1 MYRKDIQ
8 ERLEEFGSSEQG
20 LSQSEAREKL
30 DRHGYNEIEEEKPE
44 SILSLFFGN
53 FKDVMII
60 ILLIA
65 AGVSAFIGEYV
76 DAAII
81 LAIVLLNA
89 IISTVQSV
97 KARKSLDALRQMS
110 TPESVV
116 LRNGKKVTIPS
127 REIVPG
133 DIVFLEAGNIVP
145 ADGRLLDAVTLR
157 IEESALTGESEAVEK
172 DHDFYADDNLP
183 IGDRLNMVFGS
194 TTAVYGRGK
203 FLVTATGMDSEIGKI
218 AFMLMN
224 AGNEPT
230 PLQRQLGRIGNFL
243 AVLVVIVALGVFAL
257 GWYQGRDLL
266 QMFMTSVSL
275 AVAAIPEGLPA
286 IVTVVLALGVIRLSK
301 KNAIIKN
308 LPSVETLGSAS
319 VICSDKTGTLTQN
332 KMEVTKAFLFG
343 DDSDILV
350 EGMALCNDANYDA
363 EEDQFLGDPTETALL
378 EFAYNMG
385 KDLAPLEEENPRVD
399 EVPFDSVRKR
409 MTTVHRKGDQFIQY
423 TKGGLDEILSI
434 CNRIRIDDEVR
445 PITRE
450 DKYIIHEKH
459 DNYAKEAL
467 RILALAY
474 DESAAQGDLGEE
486 ENLIFMGL
494 VGMIDPPRE
503 TTKDSIRLAKH
514 AGIIPI
520 MITGDHLQ
528 TATAIAKEVGILDEN
543 SMAITGSELEKM
555 TAEEYAS
562 QLEDIRVYARV
573 SPEHKVRIVEAWQ
586 DRDHIVAMT
595 GDGVNDA
602 PALKTSD
609 IGVAMGVVG
618 TDVSR
623 QASDMVLAD
632 DNFSTIVTAVEEGRT
647 IFDNIRRSVR
657 FLLSCNFGEIV
668 LIVAAIALGMDIPLI
683 PIHILWVNLVSDTF
697 PALALGV
704 ETREKDVMA
713 RMPRPKKEGIL
724 TKKSYALMMIEGLLI
739 GGLAFL
745 AFRMG
750 MQTNLITARTM
761 AYATI
766 AFAQLVHSVNLR
778 SNLTVFS
785 KGIFSNKWFIPALLV
800 STALMLVTLLV
811 PPVQELFQT
820 TNLTL
825 ENWLMVVGL
834 SIVPF
839 IFTELRKI
847 FIKG

>member
-65 AGVSAFIGEYV
+65 AGLSAFIGEYV

-97 KARKSLDALRQMS
+97 KARQSLDALRQMS

-145 ADGRLLDAVTLR
+145 ADGRLLDAVSLR
-157 IEESALTGESEAVEK
+157 IEESALTGESEPVEK
-172 DHDFYADDNLP
+172 DRDFYADDNLP
-183 IGDRLNMVFGS
+183 IGDRVNMVFGS

-745 AFRMG
+745 AFRVG

>member
-97 KARKSLDALRQMS
+97 KARQSLDALRQMS

-145 ADGRLLDAVTLR
+145 ADGRLLDAVSLR
-157 IEESALTGESEAVEK
+157 IEESALTGESEPVEK
-172 DHDFYADDNLP
+172 DRDFYADDNLP

>member
-30 DRHGYNEIEEEKPE
+30 ERYGYNEIEEEKPE
-44 SILSLFFGN
+44 SVLSLFFGN

-60 ILLIA
+60 ILLVA
-65 AGVSAFIGEYV
+65 AGVSAFIREYV

-97 KARKSLDALRQMS
+97 KARQSLDALRQMS

-145 ADGRLLDAVTLR
+145 ADGRLLDAVSLR

-286 IVTVVLALGVIRLSK
+286 IVTVVLALGVVRLSK

-350 EGMALCNDANYDA
+350 EGMALCNDANYDV
-363 EEDQFLGDPTETALL
+363 EDDKFLGDPTETALL

-514 AGIIPI
+514 AGIIPV

>member
-65 AGVSAFIGEYV
+65 AGLSAFIGEYV

-97 KARKSLDALRQMS
+97 KARQSLDALRQMS

-145 ADGRLLDAVTLR
+145 ADGRLLDAVSLR
-157 IEESALTGESEAVEK
+157 IEESALTGESEPVEK
-172 DHDFYADDNLP
+172 DRDFYADDNLP
-183 IGDRLNMVFGS
+183 IGDRVNMVLGS

>member
-145 ADGRLLDAVTLR
+145 ADGRLLDAVSLR
-157 IEESALTGESEAVEK
+157 IEESALTGESEPVEK
-172 DHDFYADDNLP
+172 DRDFYADDNLP

>member
-97 KARKSLDALRQMS
+97 KARQSLDALRQMS

-157 IEESALTGESEAVEK
+157 IEESALTGESEPVEK